1 MISHQAFEQENAM
14 NGLSDVRLT
23 VKVEELQEDARGGH
37 LYGRPSTDATL
48 IGRWQ
53 LFYRRLS
60 TRRALLELSE
70 EQLKDVG
77 LTREQARREAL
88 RPFWTL

>member
-1 MISHQAFEQENAM
+1 M
-14 NGLSDVRLT
+14 NGLSDVRLA
-23 VKVEELQEDARGGH
+23 VKAAELQEDARGGH
-37 LYGRPSTDATL
+37 LYARASTDATL
-48 IGRWQ
+48 SGRWQ

-70 EQLKDVG
+70 AQLKDVG